1 MSRKRRR
8 TSAPSP
14 AVRPENDAAE
24 VRTEESQPVDEPQ
37 EPAAETP
44 AERTE
49 EPAPAEPAPQEAQ
62 QEAAVLK
69 DSAQKGDW
77 KMIAFGAVVLVFAVI
92 GLISTISL
100 VSSGVASL
108 IRQDSRQ
115 EEYEW
120 FITPLV
126 LQDPPQFESPEELT
140 DSTIITAGV
149 WRLIMNEDTS
159 KYPVDDLNFITVP
172 ATDVEVQ
179 IRALFG
185 DVDYT
190 HQSVGDSTLM
200 ITYEEESGSY
210 VFPASPHVLA
220 YTPDVQ
226 EIERTEDGAILLTV
240 GYIPPG
246 PVWQGDTEG
255 RRYQP
260 SADKVMEITLV
271 EDEDGNLTI
280 YSLTGENGGV
290 LPEASAPEESS
301 EPAESSAE
309 EPAEGAPAEESS
321 VEESIAED
329 SAAEDPAAESSA
341 TEPSAESS
349 AAGE

>member
-1 MSRKRRR
+1 M
-8 TSAPSP
+8 
-14 AVRPENDAAE
+14 
-24 VRTEESQPVDEPQ
+24 DEPQ
-37 EPAAETP
+37 EPAAEAP

-49 EPAPAEPAPQEAQ
+49 EPAPAEPAP

-255 RRYQP
+255 KRYQP

-290 LPEASAPEESS
+290 LPETSAPEESS
-301 EPAESSAE
+301 EPASSEAE
-309 EPAEGAPAEESS
+309 PAGDAASEPVAEPAESSQPESASEESS
-321 VEESIAED
+321 VEES
-329 SAAEDPAAESSA
+329 AAE
-341 TEPSAESS
+341 
-349 AAGE
+349 

>member
-44 AERTE
+44 AEQPE
-49 EPAPAEPAPQEAQ
+49 KQPAPAEPAPQPL
-62 QEAAVLK
+62 QEAAVRK

-92 GLISTISL
+92 GLISTITL

-159 KYPVDDLNFITVP
+159 KYPADDMNFITVP

-226 EIERTEDGAILLTV
+226 EIERTEDGKIILTV

-260 SADKVMEITLV
+260 SADKVMEITLT

-280 YSLTGENGGV
+280 YSLTGENGQL
-290 LPEASAPEESS
+290 LPEASSPDEVS
-301 EPAESSAE
+301 EPAGSSAE
-309 EPAEGAPAEESS
+309 EPSESAPAEESS
-321 VEESIAED
+321 AEE
-329 SAAEDPAAESSA
+329 SAAEDSTA
-341 TEPSAESS
+341 EPSAADE
-349 AAGE
+349 